1 MLFVNNLIVL
11 KKILEKPTSSIKIE
25 KALIDLPNRRQNLSL
40 KITQAKPIERVE
52 KCLLIHK
59 KKKKKKYH
67 LP

>member
-25 KALIDLPNRRQNLSL
+25 KALIDLPNRRKNLSL
-40 KITQAKPIERVE
+40 KITQAKPIKRVE

-59 KKKKKKYH
+59 KKYH